1 VNSILADHF
10 KQPQEDTVLVHL
22 DTETVAD
29 PAFRAT
35 VADLTRTV
43 GAIPVVLDVR
53 PPQSWSRDDRV
64 SADRHSVRVTIRLR
78 TVDLDPAQRTDLP
91 VAHALAAVAAR
102 HSGMKVEELG
112 LNAYKINDAV
122 NQDFGKPGIESLPIT
137 LIVLVV
143 VFGALVATGLS
154 LLLALTSVAATTGLL
169 ALPRHLLPLDQ
180 SVSVIVLLIGLAVG
194 VDYAMCCWP
203 DPN

>member
-1 VNSILADHF
+1 
-10 KQPQEDTVLVHL
+10 
-22 DTETVAD
+22 
-29 PAFRAT
+29 
-35 VADLTRTV
+35 
-43 GAIPVVLDVR
+43 
-53 PPQSWSRDDRV
+53 
-64 SADRHSVRVTIRLR
+64 
-78 TVDLDPAQRTDLP
+78 
-91 VAHALAAVAAR
+91 
-102 HSGMKVEELG
+102 
-112 LNAYKINDAV
+112 
-122 NQDFGKPGIESLPIT
+122 

-143 VFGALVATGLS
+143 VFGALVATGLP